1 MPKDKFVASLRH
13 VLKQLEPLN
22 GTLLIPSESDGDLA
36 IDFDDI
42 KQRLSSIYLE
52 IQQDKNAQP
61 SIKRVKEEGNEGGAE
76 ISRFCVLLEEQGQVR
91 AGKVIVKTNQQSPLS
106 S

>member
-1 MPKDKFVASLRH
+1 MPKIDPNKFVTSLRH
-13 VLKQLEPLN
+13 VLKQLEPLH
-22 GTLLIPSESDGDLA
+22 GTLLLPSESDGDLA

-61 SIKRVKEEGNEGGAE
+61 TINKRVKEEGNKGGAE
-76 ISRFCVLLEEQGQVR
+76 ISRFLC
-91 AGKVIVKTNQQSPLS
+91 
-106 S
+106 

>member
-1 MPKDKFVASLRH
+1 MPKDKFMTSLRH
-13 VLKQLEPLN
+13 VLKQLEPLH
-22 GTLLIPSESDGDLA
+22 GTLLVPSGSDSERA

-61 SIKRVKEEGNEGGAE
+61 TIKRVKEERNKDGAE
-76 ISRFCVLLEEQGQVR
+76 ISRFLC
-91 AGKVIVKTNQQSPLS
+91 
-106 S
+106 